1 MYIGLILMC
10 LANTTVYEQN
20 DQNCMLFSSPSV
32 FNTQEQCIQEVK
44 KAIASDGIQLN
55 MLALDMDIV
64 NIECYDVRVKGK
76 SI

>member
-20 DQNCMLFSSPSV
+20 DKSCMLFSSPV
-32 FNTQEQCIQEVK
+32 AYNTQEQCFQSVK
-44 KAIASDGIQLN
+44 NAINSDGIQLN
-55 MLALDMDIV
+55 MLALNMDIV
-64 NIECYDVRVKGK
+64 NVECYDVRAKGK